1 MTRMSRKKFRLT
13 FHQRL
18 LLLTA
23 IPILGFIGIGA
34 IFFARIY
41 EEYSAVEADLRLM
54 DASRANLN
62 VLTAIFRELKAE
74 RDFALHTLVKDNAA
88 NALRDFQRQHAATD
102 RAVTSM
108 RADMD
113 RLSAES
119 PAAFATA
126 QKYIPEPFGVVPT
139 LRSDVIAG
147 KLNAA
152 QIMAGYAKL
161 TFTGLVLSEGFR
173 SQMKYPASYNFY
185 DGIYMATK
193 MREQDGMIASV
204 FSAASAGYLLRK
216 EDVSIVRKQYYALTE
231 SETYLRRYFPTL
243 RALFDPMLKTDE
255 SSARYYQ
262 YIGDIAATMDAG
274 ALPPFGG
281 KRSVVDVQAERSTLY
296 EKLANEGF
304 ALAHN
309 HLADIA
315 HETKRHAQVLTFT
328 IVGLLVASLGVNLM
342 VMRSTR
348 GRLSR
353 VSQSIDESAG
363 DVREAAEQLTGASE
377 QISGN
382 ASSYAAALEEID
394 ARLRE
399 ISGIASKNADHVA
412 KADNVASHATS
423 SVANGVSAV
432 KDFGNAMDS
441 IDRSG
446 REITKIISKIND
458 ISFQTNILALN
469 AAVEAARAG
478 AAGAGFSV
486 VADEVRRLARMC
498 AQAASETTALIEESA
513 RSAGLAI
520 DKSGQVTRVFTDIS
534 QNVGEVSQIVAS
546 LSQGF
551 HLQSRD
557 IEHVNR
563 AVAKQRHVAQSTA
576 TVAEQTA
583 TAAVRLESQVGKL
596 GNNVLSLNNL
606 LGGKPAA
613 EARPEVPVGAPQLVR
628 A

>member
-1 MTRMSRKKFRLT
+1 MPRKKFRLT

-23 IPILGFIGIGA
+23 IPVLGFIGIGA
-34 IFFARIY
+34 IFFARIHA
-41 EEYSAVEADLRLM
+41 EYSAVEADLRLL
-54 DASRANLN
+54 DASRANLE
-62 VLTAIFRELKAE
+62 VLSAMFRDLKTE
-74 RDFALHTLVKDNAA
+74 RDLALQTLAKNNAR
-88 NALRDFQRQHAATD
+88 NAQLDYQRQQAATD
-102 RAVTSM
+102 RTVAAM

-113 RLSAES
+113 RLSREN
-119 PAAFATA
+119 PTAFAVA
-126 QKYIPEPFGVVPT
+126 VKYVPEPFT
-139 LRSDVIAG
+139 KFAELRSDVAG
-147 KLNAA
+147 EKLSSA
-152 QIMAGYAKL
+152 QIMGGYAKL

-173 SQMKYPASYNFY
+173 GQMKYPATYNFY
-185 DGIYMATK
+185 DGIYMAIK
-193 MREQDGMIASV
+193 MREQDAMIASV
-204 FSAASAGYLLRK
+204 FSAATVGYSLRK

-231 SETYLRRYFPTL
+231 SETYLRRYFPAL
-243 RALFDPMLKTDE
+243 RALFDPTLKLDE
-255 SSARYYQ
+255 MSVRYYQ
-262 YIGDIAATMDAG
+262 YIGDISATMDSG

-281 KRSVVDVQAERSTLY
+281 QRSLTDVQEERRTIY
-296 EKLANEGF
+296 DKLANDGF
-304 ALAHN
+304 VLAHN
-309 HLADIA
+309 HLASIA
-315 HETKRHAQVLTFT
+315 QEAKRHAQVLTLA
-328 IVGLLVASLGVNLM
+328 IIGLLVASMLVNVA

-348 GRLSR
+348 GRLFR

-399 ISGIASKNADHVA
+399 ISGVASRNAEHVA
-412 KADNVASHATS
+412 KADGVATHATS
-423 SVANGVSAV
+423 SVENGVSAV

-441 IDRSG
+441 IGRSG

-498 AQAASETTALIEESA
+498 AQAASETTVLIEESA

-520 DKSGQVTRVFTDIS
+520 EKSGQVTRVFTDIS
-534 QNVGEVSQIVAS
+534 QNVGEVGEIVAS

-551 HLQSRD
+551 HQQSRD

-583 TAAVRLESQVGKL
+583 ASALRLESQVGKL
-596 GNNVLSLNNL
+596 GNNVTSLNNL
-606 LGGKPAA
+606 LGDKSTAESRLEAPVAA
-613 EARPEVPVGAPQLVR
+613 TRFARA
-628 A
+628 

>member
-1 MTRMSRKKFRLT
+1 V
-13 FHQRL
+13 
-18 LLLTA
+18 
-23 IPILGFIGIGA
+23 LGFVGIGA

-54 DASRANLN
+54 DASRANFE
-62 VLTAIFRELKAE
+62 VLTAMFRELKTE
-74 RDFALHTLVKDNAA
+74 REL
-88 NALRDFQRQHAATD
+88 ALRTLTKSDAAAALREYQQQQASTD
-102 RAVTSM
+102 RTIASM
-108 RADMD
+108 RAEMD
-113 RLSAES
+113 RLSRDNPS
-119 PAAFATA
+119 AFAVA
-126 QKYIPEPFGVVPT
+126 VKYVPEPYGKIQE
-139 LRSDVIAG
+139 LRTDIVKG
-147 KLNAA
+147 KLPSA
-152 QIMAGYAKL
+152 QIMGGYAKL

-173 SQMKYPASYNFY
+173 GQMKYPASYNFY
-185 DGIYMATK
+185 DGIYMAIK
-193 MREQDGMIASV
+193 MREQDAMIASV
-204 FSAASAGYLLRK
+204 FSAASVGYDLQK

-231 SETYLRRYFPTL
+231 SETFLRRYFPAL
-243 RALFDPMLKTDE
+243 RALFDTSLKLDE
-255 SSARYYQ
+255 TSARYYT
-262 YIGDIAATMDAG
+262 YIGDIAATMDSG

-281 KRSVVDVQAERSTLY
+281 QRSLADIQGERIKLY
-296 EKLANEGF
+296 DKLANDGF
-304 ALAHN
+304 SLAHER
-309 HLADIA
+309 LAKVA
-315 HETKRHAQVLTFT
+315 LETKHHGEVLT
-328 IVGLLVASLGVNLM
+328 VAVALLLLTSLGVNFV

-348 GRLSR
+348 GRLAR

-363 DVREAAEQLTGASE
+363 DVRDAAEQLTGASE

-399 ISGIASKNADHVA
+399 ISDVASKNAEHVA
-412 KADNVASHATS
+412 KADNVATHATA
-423 SVANGVSAV
+423 SVGNGVSAV

-486 VADEVRRLARMC
+486 VADEVRRLAGMC
-498 AQAASETTALIEESA
+498 AQAASETTVLIEESA

-520 DKSGQVTRVFTDIS
+520 GKSGQVTRVFTDIS
-534 QNVGEVSQIVAS
+534 QNVRDVGEIVAR

-551 HLQSRD
+551 HQQSRD

-583 TAAVRLESQVGKL
+583 TAAVRLEGQVGKL
-596 GNNVLSLNNL
+596 GNNVHSLNTL
-606 LGGKPAA
+606 LGAKLPADA
-613 EARPEVPVGAPQLVR
+613 VSEAPAPRGQLAPVAG
-628 A
+628 